1 MKVLVNGK
9 KETISFM
16 GETLGDLLSH
26 IEKVGVAQGNVV
38 RSIKIDGQESS
49 PDSSE
54 AQRTQISEI
63 ATLEVEIS
71 TLADMI
77 NKNIENADAYLIRLI
92 PGIEQSVELFRIGN
106 EQEANKFF
114 VKIVDGIDWFSQV
127 LDIILTAKEISPETV
142 FEGKSIQANHG
153 IVTGSPVRARH
164 IGTDILATLKNI
176 VGGELKSYSI
186 LLTAARE
193 EAMERMIAQAT
204 ELNANAIINFRFQ
217 TSTIAPGASEVIA
230 YGTAVTFSD

>member
-9 KETISFM
+9 EETISFM

-92 PGIEQSVELFRIGN
+92 PGIEKSVELFRIGN

-114 VKIVDGIDWFSQV
+114 VKIVDGFDWFSQV
-127 LDIILTAKEISPETV
+127 LDIILTAKEISPDTV
-142 FEGKSIQANHG
+142 FEGKSIQDRRTSLVDLPQQMVDANKNQDW
-153 IVTGSPVRARH
+153 VLLA
-164 IGTDILATLKNI
+164 DLLEYEILPYYQEWSN
-176 VGGELKSYSI
+176 
-186 LLTAARE
+186 LLPG
-193 EAMERMIAQAT
+193 
-204 ELNANAIINFRFQ
+204 FR
-217 TSTIAPGASEVIA
+217 SH
-230 YGTAVTFSD
+230 

>member
-9 KETISFM
+9 EETISFM

-92 PGIEQSVELFRIGN
+92 PGIEKSVELFRIGN

-127 LDIILTAKEISPETV
+127 LDIILTAKEISPDTV
-142 FEGKSIQANHG
+142 FEGKSIQDRRTSLVDLTQQMVDANKNQDW
-153 IVTGSPVRARH
+153 VLLA
-164 IGTDILATLKNI
+164 DLLEYEILPYYQEWSN
-176 VGGELKSYSI
+176 
-186 LLTAARE
+186 LLPG
-193 EAMERMIAQAT
+193 
-204 ELNANAIINFRFQ
+204 FR
-217 TSTIAPGASEVIA
+217 SH
-230 YGTAVTFSD
+230 

>member
-9 KETISFM
+9 EETISFM

-26 IEKVGVAQGNVV
+26 IEKVGVSQGNVV

-54 AQRTQISEI
+54 AKRTQISEI

-92 PGIEQSVELFRIGN
+92 PGIEKSVELFRIGN

-142 FEGKSIQANHG
+142 FEGKSIQDRRTSLVGLTQQMVDANKNHDW
-153 IVTGSPVRARH
+153 VLLA
-164 IGTDILATLKNI
+164 DLLEYEILPYYQEWSN
-176 VGGELKSYSI
+176 
-186 LLTAARE
+186 LLPG
-193 EAMERMIAQAT
+193 
-204 ELNANAIINFRFQ
+204 FR
-217 TSTIAPGASEVIA
+217 SH
-230 YGTAVTFSD
+230 

>member
-9 KETISFM
+9 EETISFM

-77 NKNIENADAYLIRLI
+77 NKNIDNADAYLIRLI
-92 PGIEQSVELFRIGN
+92 PGIEKSVELFRIGN

-127 LDIILTAKEISPETV
+127 LDIILTAKEISPDTV
-142 FEGKSIQANHG
+142 FEGKSIQDRRTSLVDLTQQMVDANKNQDW
-153 IVTGSPVRARH
+153 VLLA
-164 IGTDILATLKNI
+164 DLLEYEILPYYQEWSN
-176 VGGELKSYSI
+176 
-186 LLTAARE
+186 LLPG
-193 EAMERMIAQAT
+193 
-204 ELNANAIINFRFQ
+204 FR
-217 TSTIAPGASEVIA
+217 SH
-230 YGTAVTFSD
+230 

>member
-9 KETISFM
+9 EETISFM

-26 IEKVGVAQGNVV
+26 IEKIGVTQGNVV

-63 ATLEVEIS
+63 ATLEVEVS
-71 TLADMI
+71 TLAEMI

-92 PGIEQSVELFRIGN
+92 PGIEKSVELFRIGN

-127 LDIILTAKEISPETV
+127 LDIILTAKEISPDTV
-142 FEGKSIQANHG
+142 FEGKSIQDRRTSLVDLTQQMVDANKNQDW
-153 IVTGSPVRARH
+153 VLLA
-164 IGTDILATLKNI
+164 DLLEYEILPYYQEWSN
-176 VGGELKSYSI
+176 
-186 LLTAARE
+186 LLPG
-193 EAMERMIAQAT
+193 
-204 ELNANAIINFRFQ
+204 FR
-217 TSTIAPGASEVIA
+217 SH
-230 YGTAVTFSD
+230 

>member
-9 KETISFM
+9 EETISFM

-63 ATLEVEIS
+63 ATLEVEVS
-71 TLADMI
+71 TLAEMI

-92 PGIEQSVELFRIGN
+92 PGIEKSVELFRIGN

-127 LDIILTAKEISPETV
+127 LDIILTAKEISPDTV
-142 FEGKSIQANHG
+142 FEGKSIQDRRTSLVDLTQQMVDANKNQDW
-153 IVTGSPVRARH
+153 VLLA
-164 IGTDILATLKNI
+164 DLLEYEILPYYQEWSN
-176 VGGELKSYSI
+176 
-186 LLTAARE
+186 LLPG
-193 EAMERMIAQAT
+193 
-204 ELNANAIINFRFQ
+204 FR
-217 TSTIAPGASEVIA
+217 SH
-230 YGTAVTFSD
+230 

>member
-9 KETISFM
+9 EETISFM
-16 GETLGDLLSH
+16 GETLGELLSH

-54 AQRTQISEI
+54 AQRMQISKI

-77 NKNIENADAYLIRLI
+77 NKNIDNADAYLIRLI
-92 PGIEQSVELFRIGN
+92 PGIEKSVELFRIGN

-127 LDIILTAKEISPETV
+127 LDIILTAKEISPDTV
-142 FEGKSIQANHG
+142 FEGKSIQDRRTSLVDLTQQMVDANKNQDW
-153 IVTGSPVRARH
+153 VLLA
-164 IGTDILATLKNI
+164 DLLEYEILPYYQEWSN
-176 VGGELKSYSI
+176 
-186 LLTAARE
+186 LLPG
-193 EAMERMIAQAT
+193 
-204 ELNANAIINFRFQ
+204 FR
-217 TSTIAPGASEVIA
+217 SH
-230 YGTAVTFSD
+230 

>member
-9 KETISFM
+9 EETISFV

-63 ATLEVEIS
+63 ATLELEIS

-92 PGIEQSVELFRIGN
+92 PGIEKSVELFRIGN

-142 FEGKSIQANHG
+142 FEGKSIQDRRTSLVGLTQQMVDANKNQDW
-153 IVTGSPVRARH
+153 VLLA
-164 IGTDILATLKNI
+164 DLLEYEILPYYQEWSN
-176 VGGELKSYSI
+176 
-186 LLTAARE
+186 LLPG
-193 EAMERMIAQAT
+193 
-204 ELNANAIINFRFQ
+204 FR
-217 TSTIAPGASEVIA
+217 SH
-230 YGTAVTFSD
+230 

>member
-9 KETISFM
+9 EETISFM

-26 IEKVGVAQGNVV
+26 IEKIGVAQGNVV
-38 RSIKIDGQESS
+38 RSIKINGKESS
-49 PDSSE
+49 SDSSE

-77 NKNIENADAYLIRLI
+77 NKNIDNADAYLIRLI
-92 PGIEQSVELFRIGN
+92 PGIEKSVELFRVGN

-127 LDIILTAKEISPETV
+127 LDIILTAKEISPDTV
-142 FEGKSIQANHG
+142 FEGKSIQDRRTSLVDLTQQMVDANKNQDW
-153 IVTGSPVRARH
+153 VLLA
-164 IGTDILATLKNI
+164 DLLEYEILPYYQEWSN
-176 VGGELKSYSI
+176 
-186 LLTAARE
+186 LLPG
-193 EAMERMIAQAT
+193 
-204 ELNANAIINFRFQ
+204 FR
-217 TSTIAPGASEVIA
+217 SH
-230 YGTAVTFSD
+230 